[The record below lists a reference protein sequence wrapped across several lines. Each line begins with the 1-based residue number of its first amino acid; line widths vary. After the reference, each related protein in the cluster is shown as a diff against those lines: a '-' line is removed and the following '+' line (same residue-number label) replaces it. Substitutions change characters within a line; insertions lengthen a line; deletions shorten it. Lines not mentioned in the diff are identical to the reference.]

1 VDVICPMFYPSHF
14 SQSFLAYQP
23 AEERPYRIYHQGS
36 YRNKLMARNKVIVRP
51 WAQAFFIPVSYDKK
65 YYDENYV
72 KRQILGIKDSIDEG
86 YIYWNNSGRYLDL
99 RPDGEGL

>member
-1 VDVICPMFYPSHF
+1 M
-14 SQSFLAYQP
+14 AYQP